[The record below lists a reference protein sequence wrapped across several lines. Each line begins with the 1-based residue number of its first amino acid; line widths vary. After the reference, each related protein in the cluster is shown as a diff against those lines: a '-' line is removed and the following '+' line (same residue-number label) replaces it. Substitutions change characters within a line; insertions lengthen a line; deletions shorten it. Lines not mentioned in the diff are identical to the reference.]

1 VEGREAPGAYRWHEV
16 HDPAEAAWPL
26 VHTLPL
32 TVSAFLLAPPKGA
45 RMRQRSNKSSS
56 NKQQPTW
63 PRIYQSQTSL
73 LYSRRSQICLN
84 LHQRL
89 RGRSTVSCSHPLLG
103 KRWTEPTMNPLR
115 GNFKLSN
122 FQTPKMSESPPK
134 TQGEE
139 HGVVQSPIVGEHMD
153 GTNAQYPEGYGQNVK
168 EHDRRLTASGTLSS
182 DSLRKRLRH
191 LCYLLIELTIRA
203 WIHDEDNKRRTLHR
217 SDNTAILAMSERLE
231 SRAEQRS
238 LG

>member
-1 VEGREAPGAYRWHEV
+1 VEGREAPGAYRSHEV

-32 TVSAFLLAPPKGA
+32 TVSAYLLVPPKGA

-63 PRIYQSQTSL
+63 PRIYQSQTSF

-89 RGRSTVSCSHPLLG
+89 RGRSTVSCSHSLLG

-122 FQTPKMSESPPK
+122 SKD
-134 TQGEE
+134 
-139 HGVVQSPIVGEHMD
+139 VGISTED
-153 GTNAQYPEGYGQNVK
+153 SGGGTRCRAITHRWRTYGRYQLSVPRGIWPER
-168 EHDRRLTASGTLSS
+168 E
-182 DSLRKRLRH
+182 
-191 LCYLLIELTIRA
+191 
-203 WIHDEDNKRRTLHR
+203 RT
-217 SDNTAILAMSERLE
+217 
-231 SRAEQRS
+231 
-238 LG
+238 